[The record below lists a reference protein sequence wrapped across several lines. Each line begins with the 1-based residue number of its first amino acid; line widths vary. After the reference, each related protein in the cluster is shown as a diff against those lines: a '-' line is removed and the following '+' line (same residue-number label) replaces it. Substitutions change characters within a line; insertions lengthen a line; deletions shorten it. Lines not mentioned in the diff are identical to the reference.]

1 MIDNIEL
8 FLKGLTVSVQEVFV
22 NMHGIEGSDKE
33 SSEFKSGELVGPHY
47 GGWVFHLGVNKLGHQ
62 FCHLRYLHITGKY
75 VKMYKRDP
83 AEQPDQR
90 PIRRGVASQFM
101 KLEDMGIRK
110 VDDGDLYVLRIYSRV
125 NDAKTGEIACRTAGE
140 VKKWM
145 EAFEHAIQE
154 AAYGFG
160 THSSQRIMNNEDE
173 FGLGHRP
180 RVRRYAHGLRKR
192 ITIGKGPEML
202 LRKTSNV
209 RKDSDLS
216 SFDNTEGDVM
226 ERHEWKCI
234 HTVNGIRILEDVA
247 NHKGDQVLL
256 MKSVGIVDAS
266 PDAVFEMVFS
276 IDKSKRYE
284 WDILTSDL
292 KRIEQLDGH
301 RDIVYGAYDPKYLTR
316 WHSKRD
322 FLLTRHWQRAQDGT
336 YTILQYPTM
345 VKPWPVKSG
354 YRHTKLN
361 PTVWEI
367 RKANPREAKGA
378 QSSFVTQTMEI
389 HSSGWGRWKKRYYA
403 KFEKTV
409 PYVLLCQIAGLR
421 EYFGANP
428 SFSPEPSM
436 GIAHK
441 KNQQVSDVSGESE
454 DSETNEDFYDAIAA
468 ESPIEDE
475 DSDEDE
481 NSPTKD
487 VGLKFKNISWALM
500 RMRPPGREENAELIL
515 NVPAIDIDTNQFKGS
530 LQPGKSKTDS
540 NCWADPGGTGFMV
553 RSKTYLKDYSKV
565 PGGDPL
571 LKLLAVDWFKS
582 NNKVQKVAV
591 HPRCVVQTEV
601 GKSLPFLLVVNLQVP
616 SKPNH
621 SMVFYFGANRP
632 IRKGSLLDKFA
643 NGDDMFR
650 DTRFKLIPSIKEGYW
665 MVKRAVGTK
674 ACLLGKAVT
683 CEYLRQDNF
692 LEIDVD
698 IGSSSVASSIIGL
711 VLGYVTNLVV
721 DLAILIEAKGE
732 DELPE
737 YLLGTVRVN
746 HVKLES
752 AIPFWGDV

>member
-1 MIDNIEL
+1 
-8 FLKGLTVSVQEVFV
+8 
-22 NMHGIEGSDKE
+22 MHGKEGSDKE
-33 SSEFKSGELVGPHY
+33 SSEFNSEELVRAHY
-47 GGWVFHLGVNKLGHQ
+47 GGWVFHLGVNTIGRQ
-62 FCHLRYLHITGKY
+62 FCHLRYLLIKGKY
-75 VKMYKRDP
+75 VEMYKRDP
-83 AEQPDQR
+83 TEHRDQR

-110 VDDGDLYVLRIYSRV
+110 IDGGDLYILRIYSRV
-125 NDAKTGEIACRTAGE
+125 NEAKTGEIACRTAGE

-154 AAYGFG
+154 AEYDFKS
-160 THSSQRIMNNEDE
+160 HSSRRIMDNEDE
-173 FGLGHRP
+173 FELNGHRP

-192 ITIGKGPEML
+192 VTVIGKGPEML
-202 LRKTSNV
+202 LRKTSNL

-216 SFDNTEGDVM
+216 TSFEDTQGDVM
-226 ERHEWKCI
+226 EQHKWKCI
-234 HTVNGIRILEDVA
+234 HTVNGVRILEDVA
-247 NHKGDQVLL
+247 NHKGDKVLL

-276 IDKSKRYE
+276 LEKSQRYE

-292 KRIEQLDGH
+292 ELIERLDGH
-301 RDIVYGAYDPKYLTR
+301 KDIVYGAYDPKYLTR

-345 VKPWPVKSG
+345 LKPWPVKSG
-354 YRHTKLN
+354 CQHIKLN

-367 RKANPREAKGA
+367 RKASPGKPHGT

-389 HSSGWGRWKKRYYA
+389 HSSGWGRWKKRYFA

-409 PYVLLCQIAGLR
+409 PYILLCQIAGLR

-428 SFSPEPSM
+428 SLSPEPSM
-436 GIAHK
+436 GTVNK
-441 KNQQVSDVSGESE
+441 KNQNISDVSGESE
-454 DSETNEDFYDAIAA
+454 EFETNEHFYDAIAA
-468 ESPIEDE
+468 ESPIEEE

-487 VGLKFKNISWALM
+487 VGLKFKNVSWALM
-500 RMRPPGREENAELIL
+500 RMRPQGREANTELML

-530 LQPGKSKTDS
+530 LHLGKSKTDS
-540 NCWADPGGTGFMV
+540 DCWADPGGTGFMV

-591 HPRCVVQTEV
+591 HPQCVVQTEV
-601 GKSLPFLLVVNLQVP
+601 GKSLPFLLVINLQVP

-621 SMVFYFGANRP
+621 SMVFYFAANRP
-632 IRKGSLLDKFA
+632 IHKGSLLDKFA

-650 DTRFKLIPSIKEGYW
+650 DARFKLIPSIKEGYW

-721 DLAILIEAKGE
+721 DLAILIEAKEE

-746 HVKLES
+746 HVKLDS

>member
-1 MIDNIEL
+1 
-8 FLKGLTVSVQEVFV
+8 
-22 NMHGIEGSDKE
+22 MHGKEGSDKE
-33 SSEFKSGELVGPHY
+33 SSEFNSEELVRAHY
-47 GGWVFHLGVNKLGHQ
+47 GGWVFHLGVNTIGRQ
-62 FCHLRYLHITGKY
+62 FCHLRYLLIKGKY
-75 VKMYKRDP
+75 VEMYKRDP
-83 AEQPDQR
+83 TEHRDQR

-110 VDDGDLYVLRIYSRV
+110 IDGGDLYILRIYSRV

-154 AAYGFG
+154 AEYDFKS
-160 THSSQRIMNNEDE
+160 HSSRRIMNNEDE
-173 FGLGHRP
+173 FELNGHRP

-192 ITIGKGPEML
+192 VTVIGKGPEML
-202 LRKTSNV
+202 LRKTSNL

-216 SFDNTEGDVM
+216 TSFEDTQGDVM
-226 ERHEWKCI
+226 EQHKWKCI
-234 HTVNGIRILEDVA
+234 HTVNGVRILEDVA
-247 NHKGDQVLL
+247 NHKGDKVLL

-276 IDKSKRYE
+276 LEKSQRYE

-292 KRIEQLDGH
+292 ELIERLDGH
-301 RDIVYGAYDPKYLTR
+301 KDIVYGAYDPKYLTR

-322 FLLTRHWQRAQDGT
+322 FLLTRHWQCAQDGT

-345 VKPWPVKSG
+345 LKPWPVKSG
-354 YRHTKLN
+354 CQHIKLN

-367 RKANPREAKGA
+367 RKASPGKPQGT

-389 HSSGWGRWKKRYYA
+389 HSSGWGRWKKRYFA

-409 PYVLLCQIAGLR
+409 PYILLCQIAGLR

-428 SFSPEPSM
+428 SLSPEPSM
-436 GIAHK
+436 GTVNK
-441 KNQQVSDVSGESE
+441 KNQNISDVSGESE
-454 DSETNEDFYDAIAA
+454 EFETNEHFYDAIAA
-468 ESPIEDE
+468 ESSIEEE

-487 VGLKFKNISWALM
+487 VGLKFKNVSWALM
-500 RMRPPGREENAELIL
+500 RMRPPGREANTELML
-515 NVPAIDIDTNQFKGS
+515 NIPAIDIDTNQFKGS
-530 LQPGKSKTDS
+530 LHLGKSKTDS
-540 NCWADPGGTGFMV
+540 DCWADPGGTGFMV

-591 HPRCVVQTEV
+591 HPQCVVQTEV
-601 GKSLPFLLVVNLQVP
+601 GKSLPFLLVINLQVP

-621 SMVFYFGANRP
+621 SMVFYFAANRP
-632 IRKGSLLDKFA
+632 IHKGSLLDKFA

-650 DTRFKLIPSIKEGYW
+650 DARFKLIPSIKEGYW

-721 DLAILIEAKGE
+721 DLAILIEAKEE

-746 HVKLES
+746 HVKLDS
-752 AIPFWGDV
+752 AIPFSGDV

>member
-1 MIDNIEL
+1 
-8 FLKGLTVSVQEVFV
+8 
-22 NMHGIEGSDKE
+22 MHGKEGSDKE
-33 SSEFKSGELVGPHY
+33 SSEFNSEELVRAHY
-47 GGWVFHLGVNKLGHQ
+47 GGWVFHLGVNTIGRQ
-62 FCHLRYLHITGKY
+62 FCHLRYLLIKGKY
-75 VKMYKRDP
+75 VEMYKRDP
-83 AEQPDQR
+83 TEHRDQR

-110 VDDGDLYVLRIYSRV
+110 IDGGDLYILRIYSRV
-125 NDAKTGEIACRTAGE
+125 NEAKTGEIACRTAGE

-154 AAYGFG
+154 AEYDFKS
-160 THSSQRIMNNEDE
+160 HSSRRIMDNEDE
-173 FGLGHRP
+173 FELNGHRP

-192 ITIGKGPEML
+192 VTVIGKGPEML
-202 LRKTSNV
+202 LRKTSNL

-216 SFDNTEGDVM
+216 TSFEDTQGDVM
-226 ERHEWKCI
+226 EQHKWKCI
-234 HTVNGIRILEDVA
+234 HTVNGVRILEDVA
-247 NHKGDQVLL
+247 NHKGDKVLL

-276 IDKSKRYE
+276 LEKSQRYE

-292 KRIEQLDGH
+292 ELIERLDGH
-301 RDIVYGAYDPKYLTR
+301 KDIVYGAYDPKYLTR

-345 VKPWPVKSG
+345 LKPWPVKSG
-354 YRHTKLN
+354 CQHIKLN

-367 RKANPREAKGA
+367 RKASPGKPQGT

-389 HSSGWGRWKKRYYA
+389 HSSGWGRWKKRYFA

-409 PYVLLCQIAGLR
+409 PYILLCQIAGLR

-428 SFSPEPSM
+428 SLSPEPSM
-436 GIAHK
+436 GTVNK
-441 KNQQVSDVSGESE
+441 KNQNISDVSGESE
-454 DSETNEDFYDAIAA
+454 EFETNEHFYDAIAA
-468 ESPIEDE
+468 ESPIEEE

-487 VGLKFKNISWALM
+487 VGLKFKNVSWALM
-500 RMRPPGREENAELIL
+500 RMRPPGREANTELML

-530 LQPGKSKTDS
+530 LHLGKSKTDS
-540 NCWADPGGTGFMV
+540 DCWADPGGTGFMV

-591 HPRCVVQTEV
+591 HPQCVVQTEV
-601 GKSLPFLLVVNLQVP
+601 GKSLPFLLVINLQVP

-621 SMVFYFGANRP
+621 SMVFYFAANRP
-632 IRKGSLLDKFA
+632 IHKGSLLDKFA

-650 DTRFKLIPSIKEGYW
+650 DARFKLIPSIKEGYW

-721 DLAILIEAKGE
+721 DLAILIEAKEE

-746 HVKLES
+746 HVKLDS

>member
-1 MIDNIEL
+1 MNG
-8 FLKGLTVSVQEVFV
+8 K
-22 NMHGIEGSDKE
+22 EGSDKE
-33 SSEFKSGELVGPHY
+33 SSEFNSEELVRAHY
-47 GGWVFHLGVNKLGHQ
+47 GGWVFHLGENTIGRQ
-62 FCHLRYLHITGKY
+62 FCHLRYLLIKGKY
-75 VKMYKRDP
+75 VEMYKRDP
-83 AEQPDQR
+83 TEHRGQR

-110 VDDGDLYVLRIYSRV
+110 IDGGDLYVLRIYSRL
-125 NDAKTGEIACRTAGE
+125 NDAKRGEIACRTAGE
-140 VKKWM
+140 AKKWM

-154 AAYGFG
+154 AAYDFG
-160 THSSQRIMNNEDE
+160 RHSSRRIMNNEDAE
-173 FGLGHRP
+173 FELNGHRP

-202 LRKTSNV
+202 LKKTSELG
-209 RKDSDLS
+209 KHSDLGT
-216 SFDNTEGDVM
+216 SFGDAEGDVM
-226 ERHEWKCI
+226 EQHKWKCI

-247 NHKGDQVLL
+247 SHKGDKVLL
-256 MKSVGIVDAS
+256 MKSVGIVNAS
-266 PDAVFEMVFS
+266 PDAVFETVFS
-276 IDKSKRYE
+276 LDKSQRYE
-284 WDILTSDL
+284 WDTLTSDL
-292 KRIEQLDGH
+292 ELVERLDGH

-336 YTILQYPTM
+336 YTILHYPTM
-345 VKPWPVKSG
+345 PKPWPRKSG
-354 YRHTKLN
+354 YHHIKLN

-367 RKANPREAKGA
+367 RRASPGQAKGT

-389 HSSGWGRWKKRYYA
+389 HSTGWGRWKKRYYA

-409 PYVLLCQIAGLR
+409 PYILLCQIAGLR

-428 SFSPEPSM
+428 SLSPEPST
-436 GIAHK
+436 GTVSK
-441 KNQQVSDVSGESE
+441 KNQKISDVSGEFE
-454 DSETNEDFYDAIAA
+454 EFETNEEFYDAIAA
-468 ESPIEDE
+468 ESPIEEE

-481 NSPTKD
+481 NSPPKG
-487 VGLKFKNISWALM
+487 VGLKFKNVSWALM
-500 RMRPPGREENAELIL
+500 RMQPSGRETNTELVL
-515 NVPAIDIDTNQFKGS
+515 SAPAIDIDTNQFKGS
-530 LQPGKSKTDS
+530 LHHGKSKTDS
-540 NCWADPGGTGFMV
+540 DCWDDPGGTGFMV
-553 RSKTYLKDYSKV
+553 RSKTYIKDGSKV

-591 HPRCVVQTEV
+591 HPLCVVQTEV
-601 GKSLPFLLVVNLQVP
+601 GKSSPFVLVINLQVP

-650 DTRFKLIPSIKEGYW
+650 DARFKLIPSIKEGYW

-721 DLAILIEAKGE
+721 DLAILIEAKEE

-737 YLLGTVRVN
+737 YLLGTVRIN
-746 HVKLES
+746 HVKLDS
-752 AIPFWGDV
+752 AIPFWGDI

>member
-1 MIDNIEL
+1 
-8 FLKGLTVSVQEVFV
+8 
-22 NMHGIEGSDKE
+22 MHGKEGSDKE
-33 SSEFKSGELVGPHY
+33 SSEFNSEELVRAHY
-47 GGWVFHLGVNKLGHQ
+47 GGWVFHLGVNTIGRQ
-62 FCHLRYLHITGKY
+62 FCHLRYLLIKGKY
-75 VKMYKRDP
+75 VEMYKRDP
-83 AEQPDQR
+83 TEHRDQR

-110 VDDGDLYVLRIYSRV
+110 IDGGDLYILRIYSRV
-125 NDAKTGEIACRTAGE
+125 NEAKTGEIACRTAGE

-154 AAYGFG
+154 AEYDFKS
-160 THSSQRIMNNEDE
+160 HSSRRIMDNEDE
-173 FGLGHRP
+173 FELNGHRP

-192 ITIGKGPEML
+192 VTVIGKGPEML
-202 LRKTSNV
+202 LRKTSNL

-216 SFDNTEGDVM
+216 TSFEDTQGDVM
-226 ERHEWKCI
+226 EQHKWKCI
-234 HTVNGIRILEDVA
+234 HTVNGVRILEDVA
-247 NHKGDQVLL
+247 NHKGDKVLL

-276 IDKSKRYE
+276 LEKSQRYE

-292 KRIEQLDGH
+292 ELIERLDGH
-301 RDIVYGAYDPKYLTR
+301 KDIVYGAYDPKYLTR

-345 VKPWPVKSG
+345 LKPWPVKSG
-354 YRHTKLN
+354 CQHIKLN

-367 RKANPREAKGA
+367 RKASPGKPQGT

-389 HSSGWGRWKKRYYA
+389 HSSGWGRWKKRYFA

-409 PYVLLCQIAGLR
+409 PYILLCQIAGLR

-428 SFSPEPSM
+428 SLSPEPSM
-436 GIAHK
+436 GTVNK
-441 KNQQVSDVSGESE
+441 KNQNISDVSGESE
-454 DSETNEDFYDAIAA
+454 EFETNEHFYDAIAA
-468 ESPIEDE
+468 ESPIEEE

-487 VGLKFKNISWALM
+487 VGLKFKNVSWALM
-500 RMRPPGREENAELIL
+500 RMRPRGREANTELML

-530 LQPGKSKTDS
+530 LHLGKSKTDS
-540 NCWADPGGTGFMV
+540 DCWADPGGTGFMV

-591 HPRCVVQTEV
+591 HPQCVVQTEV
-601 GKSLPFLLVVNLQVP
+601 GKSLPFLLVINLQVP

-621 SMVFYFGANRP
+621 SMVFYFAANRP
-632 IRKGSLLDKFA
+632 IHKGSLLDKFA

-650 DTRFKLIPSIKEGYW
+650 DARFKLIPSIKEGYW

-721 DLAILIEAKGE
+721 DLAILIEAKEE

-746 HVKLES
+746 HVKLDS

>member
-1 MIDNIEL
+1 
-8 FLKGLTVSVQEVFV
+8 
-22 NMHGIEGSDKE
+22 MHGKEGSDKE
-33 SSEFKSGELVGPHY
+33 SSEFNSEELVRAHY
-47 GGWVFHLGVNKLGHQ
+47 GGWVFHLGVNTIGRQ
-62 FCHLRYLHITGKY
+62 FCHLRYLLIKGKY
-75 VKMYKRDP
+75 VEMYKRDP
-83 AEQPDQR
+83 TEHRDQR

-110 VDDGDLYVLRIYSRV
+110 IDGGDLYILRIYSRV

-154 AAYGFG
+154 AEYDFKS
-160 THSSQRIMNNEDE
+160 HSSRRIMNNEDE
-173 FGLGHRP
+173 FELNGHRP

-192 ITIGKGPEML
+192 VTVIGKGPEML
-202 LRKTSNV
+202 LRKTSNL

-216 SFDNTEGDVM
+216 TSFEDTQGDVM
-226 ERHEWKCI
+226 EQHKWKCI
-234 HTVNGIRILEDVA
+234 HTVNGVRILEDVA
-247 NHKGDQVLL
+247 NHKGDKVLL

-276 IDKSKRYE
+276 LEKSQRYE

-292 KRIEQLDGH
+292 ELIERLDGH
-301 RDIVYGAYDPKYLTR
+301 KDIVYGAYDPKYLTR

-322 FLLTRHWQRAQDGT
+322 FLLTRHWQCAQDGT

-345 VKPWPVKSG
+345 LKPWPVKSG
-354 YRHTKLN
+354 CQHIKLN

-367 RKANPREAKGA
+367 RKASPGKPQGT

-389 HSSGWGRWKKRYYA
+389 HSSGWGRWKKRYFA

-409 PYVLLCQIAGLR
+409 PYILLCQIAGLR

-428 SFSPEPSM
+428 SLSPEPSM
-436 GIAHK
+436 GTVNK
-441 KNQQVSDVSGESE
+441 KNQNISDVSGESE
-454 DSETNEDFYDAIAA
+454 EFETNEHFYDAIAA
-468 ESPIEDE
+468 ESSIEEE

-487 VGLKFKNISWALM
+487 VGLKFKNVSWALM
-500 RMRPPGREENAELIL
+500 RMRPPGREANTELML

-530 LQPGKSKTDS
+530 LHLGKSKTDS
-540 NCWADPGGTGFMV
+540 DCWADPGGTGFMV

-591 HPRCVVQTEV
+591 HPQCVVQTEV
-601 GKSLPFLLVVNLQVP
+601 GKSLPFLLVINLQVP

-621 SMVFYFGANRP
+621 SMVFYFAANRP
-632 IRKGSLLDKFA
+632 IHKGSLLDKFA

-650 DTRFKLIPSIKEGYW
+650 DARFKLIPSIKEGYW

-721 DLAILIEAKGE
+721 DLAILIEAKEE

-746 HVKLES
+746 HVKLDS

>member
-1 MIDNIEL
+1 
-8 FLKGLTVSVQEVFV
+8 
-22 NMHGIEGSDKE
+22 MHGKEGSDKE
-33 SSEFKSGELVGPHY
+33 SSEFNSEELVRAHY
-47 GGWVFHLGVNKLGHQ
+47 GGWVFHLGVNTIGRQ
-62 FCHLRYLHITGKY
+62 FCHLRYLLIKGKY
-75 VKMYKRDP
+75 VEMYKRDP
-83 AEQPDQR
+83 TEHRDQR

-110 VDDGDLYVLRIYSRV
+110 IDGGDLYILRIYSRV

-154 AAYGFG
+154 AEYDFKS
-160 THSSQRIMNNEDE
+160 HSSRRIMDNEDE
-173 FGLGHRP
+173 FELNGHRP

-192 ITIGKGPEML
+192 VTVIGKGPEML
-202 LRKTSNV
+202 LRKTSNL

-216 SFDNTEGDVM
+216 TSFEDTQGDVM
-226 ERHEWKCI
+226 EQHKWKCI
-234 HTVNGIRILEDVA
+234 HTVNGVRILEDVA
-247 NHKGDQVLL
+247 NHKGDKVLL

-276 IDKSKRYE
+276 LEKSQRYE

-292 KRIEQLDGH
+292 ELIERLDGH
-301 RDIVYGAYDPKYLTR
+301 KDIVYGAYDPKYLTR

-345 VKPWPVKSG
+345 LKPWPVKSG
-354 YRHTKLN
+354 CQHIKLN

-367 RKANPREAKGA
+367 RKASPGKPHGT

-389 HSSGWGRWKKRYYA
+389 HSSGWGRWKKRYFA

-409 PYVLLCQIAGLR
+409 PYILLCQIAGLR

-428 SFSPEPSM
+428 SLSPEPSM
-436 GIAHK
+436 GTVNK
-441 KNQQVSDVSGESE
+441 KNQNISDVSGESE
-454 DSETNEDFYDAIAA
+454 EFETNEHFYDAIAA
-468 ESPIEDE
+468 ESPIEEE

-487 VGLKFKNISWALM
+487 AGLKFKNVSWALM
-500 RMRPPGREENAELIL
+500 RMRPRGREANTELML

-530 LQPGKSKTDS
+530 LHLGKSKTDS
-540 NCWADPGGTGFMV
+540 DCWADPGGTGFMV

-591 HPRCVVQTEV
+591 HPQCVVQTEV
-601 GKSLPFLLVVNLQVP
+601 GKSLPFLLVINLQVP

-621 SMVFYFGANRP
+621 SMVFYFAANRP
-632 IRKGSLLDKFA
+632 IHKGSLLDKFA

-650 DTRFKLIPSIKEGYW
+650 DARFKLIPSIKEGYW

-721 DLAILIEAKGE
+721 DLAILIEAKEE

-746 HVKLES
+746 HVKLDS

>member
-1 MIDNIEL
+1 
-8 FLKGLTVSVQEVFV
+8 
-22 NMHGIEGSDKE
+22 MHGKEGSDKE
-33 SSEFKSGELVGPHY
+33 SSEFNSEELVRAHY
-47 GGWVFHLGVNKLGHQ
+47 GGWVFHLGVNTIGRQ
-62 FCHLRYLHITGKY
+62 FCHLRYLLIKGKY
-75 VKMYKRDP
+75 VEMYKRDP
-83 AEQPDQR
+83 TEHRDQR

-110 VDDGDLYVLRIYSRV
+110 IDGGDLYILRIYSRV

-154 AAYGFG
+154 AEYDFKS
-160 THSSQRIMNNEDE
+160 HSSRRIMDNEDE
-173 FGLGHRP
+173 FELNGHRP

-192 ITIGKGPEML
+192 VTVIGKGPEML
-202 LRKTSNV
+202 LRKTSNL

-216 SFDNTEGDVM
+216 TSFEDTQGDVM
-226 ERHEWKCI
+226 EQHKWKCI
-234 HTVNGIRILEDVA
+234 HTVNGVRILEDVA
-247 NHKGDQVLL
+247 NHKGDKVLL

-276 IDKSKRYE
+276 LEKSQRYE

-292 KRIEQLDGH
+292 ELIERLDGH
-301 RDIVYGAYDPKYLTR
+301 KDIVYGAYDPKYLTR

-345 VKPWPVKSG
+345 LKPWPVKSG
-354 YRHTKLN
+354 CQHIKLN

-367 RKANPREAKGA
+367 RKASPGKPQGT

-389 HSSGWGRWKKRYYA
+389 HSSGWGRWKKRYFA

-409 PYVLLCQIAGLR
+409 PYILLCQIAGLR

-428 SFSPEPSM
+428 SLSPEPSM
-436 GIAHK
+436 GTVNK
-441 KNQQVSDVSGESE
+441 KNQNISDVSGESE
-454 DSETNEDFYDAIAA
+454 EFETNEHFYDAIAA
-468 ESPIEDE
+468 ESPIEEE

-487 VGLKFKNISWALM
+487 AGLKFKNVSWALM
-500 RMRPPGREENAELIL
+500 RMRPPGREANTELML

-530 LQPGKSKTDS
+530 LHLGKSKTDS
-540 NCWADPGGTGFMV
+540 DCWADPGGTGFMV

-591 HPRCVVQTEV
+591 HPQCVVQTQV
-601 GKSLPFLLVVNLQVP
+601 GKSLPFLLVINLQVP

-621 SMVFYFGANRP
+621 SMVFYFAANRP
-632 IRKGSLLDKFA
+632 IHKGSLLDKFA
-643 NGDDMFR
+643 NGDDIFR
-650 DTRFKLIPSIKEGYW
+650 DARFKLIPSIKEGYW

-721 DLAILIEAKGE
+721 DLAILIEAKEE

-746 HVKLES
+746 HVKLDS

>member
-1 MIDNIEL
+1 
-8 FLKGLTVSVQEVFV
+8 
-22 NMHGIEGSDKE
+22 MHGKEGSDKE
-33 SSEFKSGELVGPHY
+33 SSEFNSEELVRAHY
-47 GGWVFHLGVNKLGHQ
+47 GGWVFHLGVNTIGRQ
-62 FCHLRYLHITGKY
+62 FCHLRYLLIKGKY
-75 VKMYKRDP
+75 VEMYKRDP
-83 AEQPDQR
+83 TEHRDQR

-110 VDDGDLYVLRIYSRV
+110 IDGGDLYILRIYSRV

-154 AAYGFG
+154 AEYDFKS
-160 THSSQRIMNNEDE
+160 HSSRRIMDNEDE
-173 FGLGHRP
+173 FELNGHRP

-192 ITIGKGPEML
+192 VTVIGKGPEML
-202 LRKTSNV
+202 LRKTSNL

-216 SFDNTEGDVM
+216 TSFEDTQGDVM
-226 ERHEWKCI
+226 EQHKWKCI
-234 HTVNGIRILEDVA
+234 HTVNGVRILEDVA
-247 NHKGDQVLL
+247 NHKGDKVLL

-276 IDKSKRYE
+276 LEKSQRYE

-292 KRIEQLDGH
+292 ELIERLDGH
-301 RDIVYGAYDPKYLTR
+301 KDIVYGAYDPKYLTR

-345 VKPWPVKSG
+345 LKPWPVKSG
-354 YRHTKLN
+354 CQHIKLN

-367 RKANPREAKGA
+367 RKASPGKPQGT

-389 HSSGWGRWKKRYYA
+389 HSSGWGRWKKRYFA

-409 PYVLLCQIAGLR
+409 PYILLCQIAGLR

-428 SFSPEPSM
+428 SLSPEPSM
-436 GIAHK
+436 GTVNK
-441 KNQQVSDVSGESE
+441 KNQNISDVSGESE
-454 DSETNEDFYDAIAA
+454 EFETNEHFYDAIAA
-468 ESPIEDE
+468 ESPIEEE

-487 VGLKFKNISWALM
+487 AGLKFKNVSWALM
-500 RMRPPGREENAELIL
+500 RMRPRGREANTELML

-530 LQPGKSKTDS
+530 LHLGKSKTDS
-540 NCWADPGGTGFMV
+540 DCWADPGGTGFMV

-591 HPRCVVQTEV
+591 HPQCVVQTEV
-601 GKSLPFLLVVNLQVP
+601 GKSLPFLLVINLQVP

-621 SMVFYFGANRP
+621 SMVFYFAANRP
-632 IRKGSLLDKFA
+632 IHKGSLLDKFA

-650 DTRFKLIPSIKEGYW
+650 DARFKLIPSIKEGYW

-721 DLAILIEAKGE
+721 DLAILIEAKEE

-746 HVKLES
+746 HVKLDS

>member
-1 MIDNIEL
+1 
-8 FLKGLTVSVQEVFV
+8 
-22 NMHGIEGSDKE
+22 MHGKEGSDKE
-33 SSEFKSGELVGPHY
+33 SSEFNSEELVRAHY
-47 GGWVFHLGVNKLGHQ
+47 GGWVFHLGVNTIGRQ
-62 FCHLRYLHITGKY
+62 FCHLRYLLIKGKY
-75 VKMYKRDP
+75 VEMYKRDP
-83 AEQPDQR
+83 TEHRDQR

-110 VDDGDLYVLRIYSRV
+110 IDGGDLYILRIYSRV

-154 AAYGFG
+154 AEYDFKS
-160 THSSQRIMNNEDE
+160 HSSRRIMNNEDE
-173 FGLGHRP
+173 FELNGHRP

-192 ITIGKGPEML
+192 VTVIGKGPEML
-202 LRKTSNV
+202 LRKTSNL

-216 SFDNTEGDVM
+216 TSFEDTQGDVM
-226 ERHEWKCI
+226 EQHKWKCI
-234 HTVNGIRILEDVA
+234 HTVNGVRILEDVA
-247 NHKGDQVLL
+247 NHKGDKVLL

-276 IDKSKRYE
+276 LEKSQRYE

-292 KRIEQLDGH
+292 ELIERLDGH
-301 RDIVYGAYDPKYLTR
+301 KDIVYGAYDPKYLTR

-322 FLLTRHWQRAQDGT
+322 FLLTRHWQRGQDGT

-345 VKPWPVKSG
+345 LKPWPVKSG
-354 YRHTKLN
+354 CQHIKLN

-367 RKANPREAKGA
+367 RKASPGKPQGT

-389 HSSGWGRWKKRYYA
+389 HSSGWGRWKKRYFA

-409 PYVLLCQIAGLR
+409 PYILLCQIAGLR

-428 SFSPEPSM
+428 SLSPEPSM
-436 GIAHK
+436 GTVNK
-441 KNQQVSDVSGESE
+441 KNQNISDVSGESE
-454 DSETNEDFYDAIAA
+454 EFETNEHFYDAIAA
-468 ESPIEDE
+468 ESSIEEE

-487 VGLKFKNISWALM
+487 VGLKFKNVSWALM
-500 RMRPPGREENAELIL
+500 RMRPPGREANTELML

-530 LQPGKSKTDS
+530 LHLGKSKTDS
-540 NCWADPGGTGFMV
+540 DCWADPGGTGFMV
-553 RSKTYLKDYSKV
+553 RSKAYLKDYSKV

-591 HPRCVVQTEV
+591 HPQCVVQTEV
-601 GKSLPFLLVVNLQVP
+601 GKSLPFLLVINLQVP

-621 SMVFYFGANRP
+621 SMVFYFAANRP
-632 IRKGSLLDKFA
+632 IHKGSLLDKFA

-650 DTRFKLIPSIKEGYW
+650 DARFKLIPSIKEGYW

-721 DLAILIEAKGE
+721 DLAILIEAKEE

-746 HVKLES
+746 HVKLDS